1 MTGKISILL
10 ALFLVIGAS
19 ESFLTNKEGYCPYRN
34 SVKKCNPSCRS
45 DSQCS
50 FGEKCC
56 PNICGDTSC
65 VIASAISTGSDG
77 GYKSS
82 YDDVKYCAGVR
93 CQKGEKCELDRR
105 TKREKCV
112 RA

>member
-1 MTGKISILL
+1 MIGKISILL
-10 ALFLVIGAS
+10 ALLVIGSS
-19 ESFLTNKEGYCPYRN
+19 ESFLSHKEGNCPYRS
-34 SVKKCNPSCRS
+34 SVKECLPHCRT
-45 DSQCS
+45 DYDCG
-50 FGEKCC
+50 FNKKCC
-56 PNICGDTSC
+56 PNVCGDTSC
-65 VIASAISTGSDG
+65 ATATAFSTGSDG

-82 YDDVKYCAGVR
+82 YDDVKYCAGVK